1 MSALSTVADR
11 LRLRPACPALDI
23 RGVLVRADA
32 HYVVGGP
39 VPVGWVDCH
48 FSVRVRLAGDEHV
61 LPATPTVLQ
70 SLVHTSDLA
79 QLRSLCVLWPAQRLP
94 DAATVLSP
102 AEVREVRRHA
112 GCTFIPL
119 PDLLRAPDPDL
130 LAQRAAQASL
140 TRLWEDACHAD
151 RQATEAATHAAPGR
165 AALAALLSGLI
176 LHGALLSPALRAPLG
191 DAALDAARTVASG
204 LVLLAVTLLRYP
216 APLPAFRR
224 WASRHRTRRTGPG
237 GPPVARPSRSRFGTY
252 DLAWLD
258 VGPPSPQTA
267 PEPLP
272 APDPR
277 ARVRAEGLAR
287 SLDTLRRA
295 EADLRAVQA
304 AAPDDPTLQART
316 DELLRRA
323 RDAQAPSRA
332 DLHRTVDQLERDI
345 QTELHYLRA
354 LHEDSHD

>member
-11 LRLRPACPALDI
+11 IRLRPACPDLDL
-23 RGVLVRADA
+23 RGVLVRTDA
-32 HYVVGGP
+32 HYIVGGP
-39 VPVGWVDCH
+39 VPIGWVDCH

-70 SLVHTSDLA
+70 SLVHTSDPA
-79 QLRSLCVLWPAQRLP
+79 QLRSLCALWPAQTLP
-94 DAATVLSP
+94 DAAP
-102 AEVREVRRHA
+102 VRTTARIQEVRRHTGA
-112 GCTFIPL
+112 AFIPL
-119 PDLLRAPDPDL
+119 PDLLRAPDRDL
-130 LAQRAAQASL
+130 LAQDAAQASL
-140 TRLWEDACHAD
+140 THLWEAACHAD
-151 RQATEAATHAAPGR
+151 RQATEAATDAAPGR
-165 AALAALLSGLI
+165 AARAALLSGLI

-204 LVLLAVTLLRYP
+204 LVLLALTLHRYP
-216 APLPAFRR
+216 ASLPAFRR

-237 GPPVARPSRSRFGTY
+237 GPPAARPSPSRFGTFV
-252 DLAWLD
+252 LAWPEAS
-258 VGPPSPQTA
+258 PPPAQT
-267 PEPLP
+267 

-277 ARVRAEGLAR
+277 AQVRAEGLAR

-295 EADLRAVQA
+295 EADLQAVQA
-304 AAPDDPTLQART
+304 AAPDDPALQART

-323 RDAQAPSRA
+323 RDAQAPRDSRA
-332 DLHRTVDQLERDI
+332 HLHRTVDQLERDI